1 MYSLD
6 YVNKGCKN
14 SVFETLTLPFFISYF
29 CYVRNMTTNSKNNTL
44 LCNISKLYGIIEH
57 PHTTIKKGNE
67 MNTFKHIENAWL
79 HMQNGKIAAYG
90 TMDMLPQEL
99 LTSCTV
105 TDAEQGMVLPSFV
118 DAHTHLVFATS
129 REEEFV
135 MRIKGKTYEEIAAAG
150 GGILNSATRLQQ
162 MSEDDLFEAAK
173 KRLHEIISYGTGAV
187 EIKSGYGLTV
197 ADELKMLRVIKR
209 LKAISPIV
217 IKATFLG
224 AHAIPSNYKNDR
236 EAYIKLVIEEML
248 PKIVQEQLADYCDV
262 FCDQGFFTV
271 SETDRIL
278 KAAAQYGLK
287 AKIHGNELGY
297 TGGVQVAVANNAISV
312 DHLEYT
318 GDEEINALLN
328 SNTIPTAL
336 PNCSFFL
343 GIPYAPLRKMID
355 AGLPVCLA
363 SDYNPGSSPSGRMG
377 FVVSLACIK
386 MKLTPEEA
394 FNAATINGAA
404 ALEVSNTHGS
414 ISVGKTANVI
424 LTKTTNSLA
433 YLPYAFGENWIKSVF
448 INGNIIT

>member
-1 MYSLD
+1 M
-6 YVNKGCKN
+6 
-14 SVFETLTLPFFISYF
+14 SYF
-29 CYVRNMTTNSKNNTL
+29 CYVRNMTPNHINNTL
-44 LCNISKLYGIIEH
+44 ICNISKLYGIIED
-57 PHTTIKKGNE
+57 PRTTLKKGNE
-67 MNTFKHIENAWL
+67 MATFKHIENAWL
-79 HMQNGKIAAYG
+79 HVQNGKIAAYG

-99 LTSCTV
+99 LTSCAV

-118 DAHTHLVFATS
+118 DAHTHLVFANS

-135 MRIKGKTYEEIAAAG
+135 MRIKGKSYEEIAAAG

-173 KRLHEIISYGTGAV
+173 KRLHEVISYGTGAV

-197 ADELKMLRVIKR
+197 EDELKMLRVIKR
-209 LKAISPIV
+209 LKSVSPIP
-217 IKATFLG
+217 IKSTFLG
-224 AHAIPSNYKNDR
+224 AHAIPTIYKHNR
-236 EAYIKLVIEEML
+236 EEYVRLVIEEML
-248 PKIVQEQLADYCDV
+248 PKIIQEQLADYCDV
-262 FCDQGFFTV
+262 FCDQGFFSV

-287 AKIHGNELGY
+287 AKIHGNELGF

-377 FVVSLACIK
+377 FVVSLACIQ

-404 ALEVSNTHGS
+404 ALEISASLGS
-414 ISVGKTANVI
+414 ITKGKAANLI
-424 LTKTTNSLA
+424 LTKKLDSLA
-433 YLPYAFGENWIKSVF
+433 YLPYAFGENWIRSVF
-448 INGNIIT
+448 INGNIMT